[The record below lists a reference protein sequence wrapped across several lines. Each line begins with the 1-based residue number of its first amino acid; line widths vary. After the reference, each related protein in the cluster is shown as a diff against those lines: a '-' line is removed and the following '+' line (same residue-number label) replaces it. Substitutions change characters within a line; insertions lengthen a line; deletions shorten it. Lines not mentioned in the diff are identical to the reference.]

1 MLNLPGKLC
10 LPSTKYAVLAAFVS
24 WLYLHISQVL
34 QAQVATD
41 QKVVGLLTTLEI
53 IYSFVNVI
61 ETDVSNKI
69 RVLEDIIKKIFYRQS
84 SVLYS
89 SVNTP
94 VTGFRVWT
102 PVLRQ
107 WPGHLLIFFSENWSR
122 DVLRCHC
129 HY

>member
-41 QKVVGLLTTLEI
+41 QKIVGLLTTLEI

-69 RVLEDIIKKIFYRQS
+69 RVLEDIIREYTSHGFSGMDTS
-84 SVLYS
+84 STTMAWS
-89 SVNTP
+89 FTN
-94 VTGFRVWT
+94 
-102 PVLRQ
+102 
-107 WPGHLLIFFSENWSR
+107 FFQRELVEGCS
-122 DVLRCHC
+122 
-129 HY
+129 

>member
-1 MLNLPGKLC
+1 MLNLPGKLS
-10 LPSTKYAVLAAFVS
+10 LPYTKYAVLAAFVS

-69 RVLEDIIKKIFYRQS
+69 RVLEDIIKKIFYQAVECVIFIREYTSHGFSGMDTS
-84 SVLYS
+84 STTMAWS
-89 SVNTP
+89 FTN
-94 VTGFRVWT
+94 
-102 PVLRQ
+102 
-107 WPGHLLIFFSENWSR
+107 FFQRELVEGCS
-122 DVLRCHC
+122 
-129 HY
+129 